1 MAAAQYFEQ
10 VQKIFI
16 AFYQRPADP
25 AGLKYWAQRVDAAGG
40 DFGAVIDA
48 FAASPEAVALYV
60 AIDATTIGD
69 VIDKLYLALFNTAP
83 DAAGKQFYIDGFTA
97 GTYTAGTIA
106 LNVLNGATG
115 DDAVAVANKVQVAN
129 NFTQQV
135 DGRPLTDAYFG
146 SGTSFNVTY
155 AGDADAQAARD
166 ILKGVTFNAS
176 TVLNPSQV
184 TEQLKAK
191 IADATDPIIGQTG
204 GQTFTLT
211 NGIDNIVGTSGNDTI
226 IGDNTQT
233 GAAGPGDQIDGGAGT
248 DLFKLYIAAATA
260 VDTLTLP
267 QLKNVEQ
274 LYIKG
279 GTLTNAQTA
288 NYSAIAG
295 LNSVELDSAA
305 ALVDATNFTVKTTA
319 AQTVKLSNVNAV
331 AAGTTATVALSDA
344 TALGLNG
351 VGTDT
356 TATGVVRVDLAS
368 TTATSATLAA
378 TGAASKVT
386 LLNSAAKVSTLTI
399 TGDQNLT
406 LTEGLT
412 TLKTINA
419 SAATG
424 KIAVDA
430 SAITVD
436 AAFAFTGGSGADTLT
451 LSEAGLNA
459 LTAGSQLNGGAGTDT
474 LKINLAASAYTAA
487 DYKAINAATS
497 FEILGLG
504 TAAGDTVDASQLT
517 SIKEFAVYGGT
528 NVITKAA
535 AGSTLDILGGTTKTT
550 VSGAVGVTDLA
561 INIGSATATTATTN
575 TALDVTGLTNVT
587 INSSIKAGTVG
598 ASHVIGTLTASENS
612 SFTIKG
618 NGDLTLALATGV
630 AAPVTTGSKVD
641 GSAATGILTVT
652 ANGATFNAAKT
663 SLGDVIIGGSGNDVL
678 KAGLNSTIL
687 TGNAGNDTF
696 DVSTAVVAAT
706 TGVINQTVI
715 TDFNKGDSL
724 KVTAA
729 FTATN
734 SVVKADL
741 SSLAA
746 GQTDVQIATVLATKA
761 LAAGG
766 GDLVWG
772 TYNGNTYV
780 LEDIG
785 TAKTFDAAD
794 ILVKL
799 TGTLDLST
807 STHTVAGTL
816 IFA

>member
-1 MAAAQYFEQ
+1 M
-10 VQKIFI
+10 
-16 AFYQRPADP
+16 
-25 AGLKYWAQRVDAAGG
+25 
-40 DFGAVIDA
+40 
-48 FAASPEAVALYV
+48 
-60 AIDATTIGD
+60 
-69 VIDKLYLALFNTAP
+69 
-83 DAAGKQFYIDGFTA
+83 
-97 GTYTAGTIA
+97 
-106 LNVLNGATG
+106 
-115 DDAVAVANKVQVAN
+115 
-129 NFTQQV
+129 
-135 DGRPLTDAYFG
+135 
-146 SGTSFNVTY
+146 
-155 AGDADAQAARD
+155 
-166 ILKGVTFNAS
+166 
-176 TVLNPSQV
+176 
-184 TEQLKAK
+184 
-191 IADATDPIIGQTG
+191 
-204 GQTFTLT
+204 
-211 NGIDNIVGTSGNDTI
+211 
-226 IGDNTQT
+226 
-233 GAAGPGDQIDGGAGT
+233 
-248 DLFKLYIAAATA
+248 FKLYIAAGTA

-279 GTLTNAQTA
+279 GTLTAAQTA

-305 ALVDATNFTVKTTA
+305 ALANATNFTVKTTA

-331 AAGTTATVALSDA
+331 AAGTTATVTLSDA

-386 LLNSAAKVSTLTI
+386 LLNSGAKVSTLTI

-474 LKINLAASAYTAA
+474 LKINQAAGAYTAA

-618 NGDLTLALATGV
+618 NGDLTLALATG

-652 ANGATFNAAKT
+652 ANGAAFNAAKT

-729 FTATN
+729 FTAAN